1 MNPPAALAPAPAK
14 PRVLV
19 VDDEEIVLAALRE
32 TLLRAGYEVCAVPD
46 AYMAMDYLQ
55 ATPFAVIISDHQMP
69 RMTGLEFLARAKN
82 VQPDASRLLITAVLT
97 LGTVIEAI
105 NSGEIYR
112 FVVKPW
118 LREELLATVRNAVQ
132 RHELLHRNAE
142 LLAASQGCNAQL
154 AATNDSLAEQVRLA
168 ETQRAALRSQLSART
183 EIALR
188 ALEAAHPLL
197 GCRAR
202 RAGELAT
209 ALAASLTLP
218 PDEADSLKLAAWFH
232 DLGLLAAPHELVRRW
247 LQQPEQLTE
256 DERALL
262 QRHPVVGA
270 ELLGPEPEAALAAAA
285 IRAHHE
291 HFDGTGYPDG
301 LAEMAIPP
309 LARLLAVVA
318 AFADT
323 EAGDGPAAEQLRL
336 ASGTQFDA
344 EAVRALL
351 RLLPTQAS
359 HPRAREVL
367 LAELQPGM
375 VPANAIY
382 TARGL
387 LLVPEGQPLNE
398 LIIGK
403 LQRHHQTAPITQSLL
418 VYG

>member
-1 MNPPAALAPAPAK
+1 MNPPAALAPAPTK

-46 AYMAMDYLQ
+46 AHMALDHLQ
-55 ATPFAVIISDHQMP
+55 ITSFAVIISDHQMP

-82 VQPDASRLLITAVLT
+82 IQPDASRLLITAVLT

-142 LLAASQGCNAQL
+142 LLAASQSCNARL
-154 AATNDSLAEQVRLA
+154 AATNESLAAQVRLA
-168 ETQRAALRSQLSART
+168 EAQRAGLRGQLAAQA
-183 EIALR
+183 EITLR
-188 ALEAAHPLL
+188 ALEATHPLL

-209 ALAASLTLP
+209 ALAASLTLTQE
-218 PDEADSLKLAAWFH
+218 DADSLKLAAWFH
-232 DLGLLAAPHELVRRW
+232 DLGLLTVPHEIVRRW
-247 LQQPEQLTE
+247 LQQPAEVTE

-262 QRHPVVGA
+262 QQHPVTGA
-270 ELLGPEPEAALAAAA
+270 ELLGPAPELAAAAAA

-291 HFDGTGYPDG
+291 HYDGTGWPDG
-301 LAEMAIPP
+301 LAELTIPP

-318 AFADT
+318 AFADAA
-323 EAGDGPAAEQLRL
+323 EGDGPAAEQLRH
-336 ASGTQFDA
+336 ASGAQFDP

-351 RLLPTQAS
+351 RLLPTHSS
-359 HPRAREVL
+359 HPRARQVL

-375 VPANAIY
+375 VSANAIY

-403 LQRHHQTAPITQSLL
+403 LLSHHQTAPITQSLL